1 MIVATLGT
9 KLYDG
14 DKEFVIKRSKLRG
27 VESNGMLCFGCDT
40 KNNKFTFVG
49 ADVPNG
55 QIIG

>member
-1 MIVATLGT
+1 MVFSSFALVISADTDNSGASLSIQEKVASYYL
-9 KLYDG
+9 
-14 DKEFVIKRSKLRG
+14 
-27 VESNGMLCFGCDT
+27 